1 MTGFSQF
8 LTPVKKAIAINTT
21 AQLVGRA
28 IGALTMTAVTIMIA
42 GRLGASGYGD
52 YVKVTTYA
60 AFFYLIADFGINAV
74 FLHQDEKQQFPSL
87 VALRI
92 IMGALLI
99 GVALVILSFLP
110 GSATQGYSP
119 SVRLGILL
127 FAPTILFQAMI
138 TTANA
143 VFQRHLRYDKA
154 AWAIF
159 FGSIA
164 TLALL
169 WLFMYQLKTTS
180 LLAILGAVAA
190 GSFLTA
196 VFSYIF
202 ANNFVKL
209 SSFTPS
215 LVAMKQLFVPS
226 IPLGITLVFN
236 LVYFRADSV
245 VITLTRP
252 TAEVGIYGL
261 AYKVFELLLVFPT
274 FFMNA
279 VYPLMLRGK
288 QLKKLFLS
296 SFFFLFG
303 SSLLVMLGVWF
314 AAPLLT
320 IIKSDFYASIP
331 ALRILSFGI
340 PLFFVTAATM
350 WTLIA
355 QKKQKILA
363 YIYGLSMVGNI
374 VGNILFVPTHGY
386 IAAAWVTVGSE
397 AVVLLL
403 SLFVLNKDL

>member
-1 MTGFSQF
+1 MTGFSRF
-8 LTPVKKAIAINTT
+8 ITPVKKAVAINTS
-21 AQLVGRA
+21 AQLIGRA

-42 GRLGASGYGD
+42 SRLGASGYGD

-60 AFFYLIADFGINAV
+60 AFFYLIADFGFNAV
-74 FLHQDEKQQFPSL
+74 FLHQDEKQYFPSL
-87 VALRI
+87 VALRVI
-92 IMGALLI
+92 LGALLI
-99 GVALVILSFLP
+99 GIALIVLSFLP
-110 GSATQGYSP
+110 GSASQGYSP
-119 SVRLGILL
+119 SVRVGILL

-138 TTANA
+138 TTSNA

-164 TLALL
+164 TLLL
-169 WLFMYQLKTTS
+169 LVIFMYQLKTTS

-196 VFSYIF
+196 VVSYGF
-202 ANNFVKL
+202 AKSFLKL
-209 SSFTPS
+209 PSFEPS
-215 LVAMKQLFVPS
+215 LVEIKKLFIPS

-288 QLKKLFLS
+288 ELKKLFLS
-296 SFFFLFG
+296 SLFFLFG
-303 SSLLVMLGVWF
+303 ISLVVTIGVWF

-320 IIKSDFYASIP
+320 IIKSDFFASIP
-331 ALRILSFGI
+331 ALRALSLGL

-350 WTLIA
+350 WTLVA

-363 YIYGLSMVGNI
+363 YIYGFSMVGNV
-374 VGNILFVPTHGY
+374 VGNILLVPTYGFM
-386 IAAAWVTVGSE
+386 AAAWVTVGSE
-397 AVVLLL
+397 AIVLLL
-403 SLFVLNKDL
+403 SLFVLKKNL